1 MANTRENAG
10 CLGALLRLFLPEDTK
25 SAVTYPYK
33 VRDDFL
39 SAAEL
44 SLYHVLMQVVGTSA
58 VVLTKVRLADLFY
71 VQHPGENRAAFNRIA
86 QRHVDYLLCHPR
98 TMKPLLGVE
107 LDDASHARKDRAER
121 DDFVDSAFAAAGL
134 PLLRVPT
141 QRTYNTR
148 ELAEKIN
155 RYLTVP
161 VVAHPKAPP
170 DPTPLQSPPPPSDHA
185 PGSPPTC
192 PKCGETMVLRTGTKG
207 SHAGETFYGCP
218 NYPKCQSVLPA
229 NAR

>member
-1 MANTRENAG
+1 MTDTHENAG
-10 CLGALLRLFLPEDTK
+10 CLGALLRLFLPQDTK
-25 SAVTYPYK
+25 GKVTYPYK

-58 VVLTKVRLADLFY
+58 VVLTKVRLADLFF
-71 VQHPGENRAAFNRIA
+71 VQRPNENRAAFNRIA
-86 QRHVDYLLCHPR
+86 QRHVDYLLCHPQ
-98 TMKPLLGVE
+98 TMQPLLGVE

-121 DDFVDSAFAAAGL
+121 DDFVDNAFAAAGL
-134 PLLRVPT
+134 PLLRVPA
-141 QRTYNTR
+141 QRAYNTR

-161 VVAHPKAPP
+161 VTAHPMAPP
-170 DPTPLQSPPPPSDHA
+170 DPPPPPPTLDNHA
-185 PGSPPTC
+185 PGAPPTC

-207 SHAGETFYGCP
+207 THAGESFYGCP
-218 NYPKCQSVLPA
+218 NYPRCRSMLPT
-229 NAR
+229 NTR